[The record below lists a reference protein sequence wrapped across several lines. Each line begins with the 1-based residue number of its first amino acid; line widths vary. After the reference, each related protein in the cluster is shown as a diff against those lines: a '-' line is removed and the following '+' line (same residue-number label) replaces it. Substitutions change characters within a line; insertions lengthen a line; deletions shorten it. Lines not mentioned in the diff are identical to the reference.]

1 MTILSNL
8 LCWMEGCYW
17 DVIQVFQV
25 YWRGT
30 GDGFCV
36 SFWGAASLPQRSVNP
51 REQGLKNLISPPS

>member
-17 DVIQVFQV
+17 DVTQVFQV
-25 YWRGT
+25 YWRGMR
-30 GDGFCV
+30 DGFRV

-51 REQGLKNLISPPS
+51 RE